1 MKYRLNLSVLEY
13 GSVEVEADSE
23 EEAMEKAE
31 DAIAEGNVFWNNM
44 KLTDVTAEPVQNRAE
59 KSRKTRQDR

>member
-1 MKYRLNLSVLEY
+1 MKYRLNLTVLEY

-31 DAIAEGNVFWNNM
+31 DAIAEDHVFWHNM
-44 KLTDVTAEPVQNRAE
+44 ELTDVTAEPVQ
-59 KSRKTRQDR
+59 SRVEPDRSER

>member
-23 EEAMEKAE
+23 EEAREKAE

-44 KLTDVTAEPVQNRAE
+44 ELTDVTAEPVQNRAE
-59 KSRKTRQDR
+59 KSRDER

>member
-59 KSRKTRQDR
+59 KSRDER

>member
-13 GSVEVEADSE
+13 GSVEVEAASE
-23 EEAMEKAE
+23 EEAMDKAE

-44 KLTDVTAEPVQNRAE
+44 ELTDVTAEPVPSRAE
-59 KSRKTRQDR
+59 NSRDER

>member
-23 EEAMEKAE
+23 KEAMEKAE
-31 DAIAEGNVFWNNM
+31 DAIAEGSVFWNNM
-44 KLTDVTAEPVQNRAE
+44 ELTDVTAEPVQNRAE
-59 KSRKTRQDR
+59 KSRDER